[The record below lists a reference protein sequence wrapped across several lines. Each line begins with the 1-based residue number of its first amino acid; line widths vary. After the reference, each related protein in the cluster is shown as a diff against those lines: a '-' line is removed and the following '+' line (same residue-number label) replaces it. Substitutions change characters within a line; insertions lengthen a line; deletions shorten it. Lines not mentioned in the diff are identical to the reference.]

1 MAITTK
7 KVLKWIWTEFKREMV
22 IQKPD
27 PAMLARMAE
36 MRMVSKPELT
46 IGQKAIRGGN
56 RAVKIWFFMG
66 MALIV
71 WVAIHI

>member
-1 MAITTK
+1 MITTK
-7 KVLKWIWTEFKREMV
+7 KVAKWLWAELRRETT
-22 IQKPD
+22 IQKP
-27 PAMLARMAE
+27 P
-36 MRMVSKPELT
+36 PEYYAVRQKEKLT

-66 MALIV
+66 LALIV